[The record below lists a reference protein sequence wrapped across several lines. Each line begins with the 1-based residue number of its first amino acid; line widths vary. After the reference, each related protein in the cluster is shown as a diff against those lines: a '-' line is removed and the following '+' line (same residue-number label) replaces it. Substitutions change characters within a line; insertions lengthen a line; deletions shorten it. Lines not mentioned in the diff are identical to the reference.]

1 MRKNQLVQHRGEC
14 LLQRIIFYKKHVAP
28 ILIFDMG
35 VAAPRDVFVIGAAMN
50 PALEGVAALTADD
63 LAGESISV
71 LVFIGAFCHAFFG
84 SPLTYKNPCSFK
96 ILTTDDRFVMIRD
109 HVLRLLTVIVV
120 SDKL

>member
-1 MRKNQLVQHRGEC
+1 
-14 LLQRIIFYKKHVAP
+14 
-28 ILIFDMG
+28 MG
-35 VAAPRDVFVIGAAMN
+35 VAAPCDVFVIGAAMN

-63 LAGESISV
+63 LAGESVSV
-71 LVFIGAFCHAFFG
+71 LVFIGTFYHAFFG

-109 HVLRLLTVIVV
+109 HVLRLFTVVVV